1 MISDRTKQLV
11 EKFIQEGRNSPV
23 RGWSMTEVL
32 EKVKKVKGS
41 VSQARE
47 YIIDKYYAVSYTHLT
62 LPTTIAV

>member
-11 EKFIQEGRNSPV
+11 DKYIQEGMNSPV

-32 EKVKKVKGS
+32 DKIKKVKGS

-47 YIIDKYYAVSYTHLT
+47 YIIDKYYEWEETN
-62 LPTTIAV
+62 

>member
-32 EKVKKVKGS
+32 ERVKKVKGS

-47 YIIDKYYAVSYTHLT
+47 YIIDKYYE
-62 LPTTIAV
+62 